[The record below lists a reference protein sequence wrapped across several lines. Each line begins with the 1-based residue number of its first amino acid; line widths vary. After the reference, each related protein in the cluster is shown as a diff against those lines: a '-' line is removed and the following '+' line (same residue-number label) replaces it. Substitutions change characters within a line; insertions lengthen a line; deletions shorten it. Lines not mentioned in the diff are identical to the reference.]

1 MTIIF
6 VMDFGR
12 GEPVNGEP
20 IVKRIITL
28 VKEKPEI
35 TAFIKRT
42 QLSLSRITSSV
53 I

>member
-20 IVKRIITL
+20 IVKRIISLAEKVGITL
-28 VKEKPEI
+28 L
-35 TAFIKRT
+35 IKRT
-42 QLSLSRITSSV
+42 QLSLSRITSHV